1 MAWQIVEAETSHHP
15 SSLYQSRTDGGKEGR
30 EEEGEAGWDGG
41 RKTGLISTRTPLP
54 VRMQFEE
61 MRFMEG
67 DNIEIMLL
75 PVDKS
80 ETLMCPPQRG
90 FVSTRFLP
98 WFSYW

>member
-1 MAWQIVEAETSHHP
+1 M
-15 SSLYQSRTDGGKEGR
+15 
-30 EEEGEAGWDGG
+30 
-41 RKTGLISTRTPLP
+41 GLITTRTPLP